1 MKPLF
6 ALLMLCLAVTANA
19 GNSKLELKY
28 EIDVTKIES
37 DSFNV
42 TMTVN
47 GVTSDSI
54 VYQFIAT
61 SPGMYAVADAGRF
74 VGSFKAYTASG
85 SELPVSRASTNQYL
99 IRNSKQLAKVSYRVE
114 DTYDTA
120 IQEHLIGPMGGTN
133 IERDNAVIN
142 SQMVVGYFKGYQINP
157 MQITFRYP
165 KEWKI
170 ATALPEKKGVYYADS
185 FDHLVDSP
193 VLLGKLTEAS
203 LKIRGAR
210 IDVYCYSEH
219 DIIQADSV
227 LTYIKGIIES
237 ADKFLNGLPVNRFV
251 FLFHFRKN
259 TGPVVGALEHNY
271 SSYFYMQENPI
282 SQVAPLMTAFAA
294 HEFFHIVTPLNI
306 HSEVI
311 EPYNF
316 ETPVPSQHLWLYEGA
331 TEWAQM
337 MMRVCGGLINEQQF
351 LGVITQKL
359 KISDGFRKDVSLQE
373 LSLGSF
379 GELNSQYQNIY
390 YKGALTAMI
399 LDMKLLELS
408 KGKTGLRE
416 IIKQLSKKYGPKKT
430 FSEKN
435 FFDEF
440 VAMTYP
446 EITDFFERYV
456 KKAEPLPLKEYLA
469 KGGFNYN
476 AEIRTGQ
483 YKADTGKYA
492 LTVNGDNQV
501 VFIQVDTTHAINREL
516 GVHDGDVMLKV
527 KYQDQEAVPLVQ
539 NVIQLVNS
547 IQIDSTFSIFI
558 KRGDQEKVL
567 TAKAGK
573 KEIIVTHKLESMEN
587 PSKEQLEFRKL
598 WLSNR

>member
-1 MKPLF
+1 MKFMSIFLI
-6 ALLMLCLAVTANA
+6 LTMAVSIHAA
-19 GNSKLELKY
+19 DSKLELKY

-37 DSFNV
+37 DSFDV
-42 TMTVN
+42 TITVK
-47 GVTSDSI
+47 GIMSDSI

-74 VGSFKAYTASG
+74 VGSFKAFSTSG
-85 SELPVSRASTNQYL
+85 AELPVYRSSTNQYL
-99 IRNSKQLAKVSYRVE
+99 IRNSIQLAKITYRVE

-120 IQEHLIGPMGGTN
+120 IKENLIGPMGGTN

-142 SQMVVGYFKGYQINP
+142 SQMVVGYFKGYQTNP
-157 MQITFRYP
+157 MQVTFRYP
-165 KEWKI
+165 KDWKI

-203 LKIRGAR
+203 LKVRGAR
-210 IDVYCYSEH
+210 IDVYCYSEYDVIH
-219 DIIQADSV
+219 ADSV
-227 LTYIKGIIES
+227 MSYMKGIIES

-259 TGPVVGALEHNY
+259 TGPIIGALEHNY
-271 SSYFYMQENPI
+271 SSYFYMQENPV

-306 HSEVI
+306 HSELI

-316 ETPVPSQHLWLYEGA
+316 EKPLPSQHLWLYEGV

-337 MMRVCGGLINEQQF
+337 MMRVCGGLIDQQQF

-373 LSLGSF
+373 LSLGSY

-416 IIKQLSKKYGPKKT
+416 IIKKLSKKYGPKKT

-446 EITDFFERYV
+446 EIADFFERYV

-469 KGGFNYN
+469 KAGFDYN

-483 YKADTGKYA
+483 YKADTGKFA
-492 LTVNGDNQV
+492 LTVSGENQV
-501 VFIQVDTTHAINREL
+501 VFIQVDTAHAVNRQL
-516 GVHDGDVMLKV
+516 GVQNGDIMLKV

-547 IQIDSTFSIFI
+547 IQTDSMFSIVI

-573 KEIIVTHKLESMEN
+573 KEIVETHKLVPIEN
-587 PSKEQLEFRKL
+587 SSKEQLEFRKK